1 LVSRLKERV
10 DAVVECME
18 VDVARMYGLPDEAV
32 RTPVIELVDP
42 KTSEWSRRTLVADK
56 SGRNKAV
63 DFVDELCV
71 CTSPGQPCPCFEEHM
86 VDPQFTQPRHR
97 QCEVDVAGVG
107 LTNDLDAAS
116 HEFVLPCGGRIKR
129 TKNNRRGVVLTKNP
143 CRKW

>member
-1 LVSRLKERV
+1 
-10 DAVVECME
+10 M
-18 VDVARMYGLPDEAV
+18 DVARIHRLPDEAV
-32 RTPVIELVDP
+32 CTPVVELVDP
-42 KTSEWSRRTLVADK
+42 NPSEWSRCTLVANE
-56 SGRNKAV
+56 SGRYKAV

-129 TKNNRRGVVLTKNP
+129 TKNYRRGVVLTKNP
-143 CRKW
+143 C